1 MRLSSTGVALQVDAA
16 LNIITILV
24 AILLIFMIMLQTKGS
39 SFGTGFGG
47 DGGSMQTTRRGFE
60 KTLFNATIGVGVF
73 FVILSILSS
82 FLLS

>member
-1 MRLSSTGVALQVDAA
+1 MDAA

-24 AILLIFMIMLQTKGS
+24 AVLLISMIMIQTKGS

-60 KTLFNATIGVGVF
+60 KTLFSSTIGVGVF
-73 FVILSILSS
+73 FVILAILNS
-82 FLLS
+82 FLIS

>member
-1 MRLSSTGVALQVDAA
+1 MDAA

-24 AILLIFMIMLQTKGS
+24 TVLLIFMILIQTKGS

-47 DGGSMQTTRRGFE
+47 DSGSMYTTRRGFE
-60 KTLFNATIGVGVF
+60 KTLFNATIGVACF
-73 FVILSILSS
+73 FVLLSILNS